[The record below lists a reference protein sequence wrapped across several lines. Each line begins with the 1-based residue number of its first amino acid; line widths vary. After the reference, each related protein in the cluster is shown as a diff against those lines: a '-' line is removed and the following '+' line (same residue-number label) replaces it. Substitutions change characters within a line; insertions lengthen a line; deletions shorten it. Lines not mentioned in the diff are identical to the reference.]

1 VAVSCTDCPGATL
14 AVDGVMETLA
24 TGAGGLVTVTLDVP
38 DTPAVEAVVV
48 AVPTLAPATRPF
60 ELTVATVPL
69 LLVQANVCPDMTLP
83 PASCAVAVSWIVLP
97 ACTLA
102 GFGATDTVATAG
114 AASVT
119 VITA

>member
-1 VAVSCTDCPGATL
+1 VLPACTLAGFGAT
-14 AVDGVMETLA
+14 DTLA
-24 TGAGGLVTVTLDVP
+24 TAAGGGLVTVTLDVP
-38 DTPAVEAVVV
+38 DTPAVEAVIV

-83 PASCAVAVSWIVLP
+83 LASCAVAVSWIVLP

-102 GFGATDTVATAG
+102 GFGATDTLAMTG
-114 AASVT
+114 PASVT

>member
-1 VAVSCTDCPGATL
+1 MPLESTVAIAVRFELHATALPVRTFPSASSGVAVSCTDCPGATL

-48 AVPTLAPATRPF
+48 AVPTPAPATRPF

-69 LLVQANVCPDMTLP
+69 LLVQANVCPDTTLP
-83 PASCAVAVSWIVLP
+83 PASCAVAVS
-97 ACTLA
+97 
-102 GFGATDTVATAG
+102 
-114 AASVT
+114 
-119 VITA
+119 